1 MSENLNKDKVID
13 ALKEVFDPEI
23 PVNIVDLGLIYDVA
37 IDGTDVEVKMTL
49 TAAGCGMGPYIAQQ
63 AEWAISELD
72 DVEDVNC
79 NFGVSNFD
87 FRFTAANAT
96 LMSAKYKAE
105 QNILHLT
112 AVLSDNLK
120 SI

>member
-1 MSENLNKDKVID
+1 MCRTEGTWEGRGRIRH
-13 ALKEVFDPEI
+13 EVSGGSVRAAHHHE
-23 PVNIVDLGLIYDVA
+23 
-37 IDGTDVEVKMTL
+37 VEDNEVHVEMTL
-49 TAAGCGMGPYIAQQ
+49 TAQGCGMGPYIAQQ

-112 AVLSDNLK
+112 AALSDNSK